1 MLFVRTKISYNE
13 HMKRK
18 TDKQEQ
24 KSTELRVL
32 KYFLMAAREEN
43 ITRTAKLLHITQ
55 PTLSRQLMRPDL
67 AQKRSTVRDRKKFLD
82 VFSKKRI

>member
-1 MLFVRTKISYNE
+1 
-13 HMKRK
+13 MKRK

-24 KSTELRVL
+24 KSMELRVL

-55 PTLSRQLMRPDL
+55 PTLE
-67 AQKRSTVRDRKKFLD
+67 TVKKFLD
-82 VFSKKRI
+82 VFSEKRT

>member
-1 MLFVRTKISYNE
+1 
-13 HMKRK
+13 MK
-18 TDKQEQ
+18 
-24 KSTELRVL
+24 LRVL
-32 KYFLMAAREEN
+32 KYFLMAVREEN

>member
-1 MLFVRTKISYNE
+1 M
-13 HMKRK
+13 
-18 TDKQEQ
+18 
-24 KSTELRVL
+24 ELRVL

-55 PTLSRQLMRPDL
+55 PTLSRQLMRSDL

-82 VFSKKRI
+82 VFCEKRT